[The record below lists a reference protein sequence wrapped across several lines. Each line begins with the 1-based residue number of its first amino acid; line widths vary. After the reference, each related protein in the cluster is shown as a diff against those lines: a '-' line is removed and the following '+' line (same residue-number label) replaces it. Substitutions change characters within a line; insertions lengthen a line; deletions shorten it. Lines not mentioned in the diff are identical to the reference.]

1 MYVKKQDTNT
11 NEASINENDN
21 EQILK
26 KKIS

>member
-1 MYVKKQDTNT
+1 MYVKKQDTNK
-11 NEASINENDN
+11 NKASINENDN